1 MHNLWSQFDMSLQ
14 PFPSVLEIQE
24 NCLTNMGSWQSYT
37 NFHFTGISPFFQD
50 QKNQNDTFSAIEKEL
65 MMSLLNGIQSDR
77 AKRQKKQAKKQKV
90 SKKKMDVHFALF
102 FRLFRR
108 VVTHDDFLLKYF

>member
-1 MHNLWSQFDMSLQ
+1 MHNLWSQFDTSLQ

-77 AKRQKKQAKKQKV
+77 AKRQK
-90 SKKKMDVHFALF
+90 S
-102 FRLFRR
+102 
-108 VVTHDDFLLKYF
+108 

>member
-1 MHNLWSQFDMSLQ
+1 MNLPQYAQ
-14 PFPSVLEIQE
+14 PLKSIWHLYWKSRKTAWQIRAADKVTQIFILLELVL
-24 NCLTNMGSWQSYT
+24 
-37 NFHFTGISPFFQD
+37 FFQD

-77 AKRQKKQAKKQKV
+77 AKHQKKQAKKQKV

-108 VVTHDDFLLKYF
+108 VVTHDDFLLKYL

>member
-1 MHNLWSQFDMSLQ
+1 
-14 PFPSVLEIQE
+14 
-24 NCLTNMGSWQSYT
+24 
-37 NFHFTGISPFFQD
+37 
-50 QKNQNDTFSAIEKEL
+50 

-90 SKKKMDVHFALF
+90 NKKKKMDVHFALF